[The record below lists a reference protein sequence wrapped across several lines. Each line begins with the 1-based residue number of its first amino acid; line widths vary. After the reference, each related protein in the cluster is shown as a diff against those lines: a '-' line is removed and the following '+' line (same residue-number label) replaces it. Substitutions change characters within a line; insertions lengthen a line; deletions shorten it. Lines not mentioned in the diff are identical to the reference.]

1 MQFNKINVVA
11 KCNIRTLSCS
21 DTTKK
26 QYTHAVKMFTAWVY
40 KTEGTYRIKPERYHD
55 LIESYLSKYDNPS
68 THHTYLSALAAAY
81 GFKMDDF
88 GGRKKRGIP
97 TKGRD
102 VEGVRNAE
110 NERICRFAEL
120 TGIRHHEVAVM
131 RSNDLIERDGQTYV
145 IVRKGK
151 GGKYQE
157 QLILPQ
163 HREAVKAFFKVPAG
177 DKGYLFSKEEIK
189 AFKSANPHRL
199 RRQNAWQAYT
209 WFRDMDPVEKD
220 MWRTKLRD
228 RFMQNSH
235 KKTAWDRY
243 VSRLSKSPVYELRGE
258 RRRYCERT
266 GHDYRLDREAV
277 MMVSVYMLAHY
288 REQVTV
294 DNYLLDGMLG
304 R

>member
-1 MQFNKINVVA
+1 MNINKINKVA
-11 KCNIRTLSCS
+11 EVNIRSLSCS
-21 DTTKK
+21 ETTKK
-26 QYTHAVKMFTAWVY
+26 QYSRAVKMFTDWVY
-40 KTEGTYRIKPERYHD
+40 KTEGTYRVKPERYHD
-55 LIESYLSKYDNPS
+55 LIESYLLRYENPS
-68 THHTYLSALAAAY
+68 THHTYLSALAPAY

-120 TGIRHHEVAVM
+120 TGIRHHEVAVI
-131 RSNDLIERDGQTYV
+131 RSGDLIDRDGQTFV

-163 HREAVKAFFKVPAG
+163 NVNEVKAYFIEPKG
-177 DKGYLFSKEEIK
+177 EKGYIFDKAEIK
-189 AFKSANPHRL
+189 AFKGANPHRL
-199 RRQNAWQAYT
+199 RRLNAWQAYE
-209 WFRDMDPVEKD
+209 WFKD
-220 MWRTKLRD
+220 MEPADKAYWRKNLRD
-228 RFMQNSH
+228 RFLQNSH

>member
-1 MQFNKINVVA
+1 M
-11 KCNIRTLSCS
+11 RSLSCS
-21 DTTKK
+21 STTKK
-26 QYTHAVKMFTAWVY
+26 QYTHTVKMFTEWVS
-40 KTEGTYRIKPERYHD
+40 KTEGTLRIDPERYHD
-55 LIESYLSKYDNPS
+55 LIESYLSKYDNPA
-68 THHTYLSALAAAY
+68 THHTYLSALAPAY

-102 VEGVRNAE
+102 AEGIRNAQ
-110 NERICRFAEL
+110 NERICRFAEI

-131 RSNDLIERDGQTYV
+131 RSSDLLERDGQTYV

-163 HREAVKAFFKVPAG
+163 HREAVKAFFTAPAG

-189 AFKSANPHRL
+189 AFKGANPHRL
-199 RRQNAWQAYT
+199 RRLNAWSAYE
-209 WFRDMDPVEKD
+209 WFRDMDTAEKD
-220 MWRTKLRD
+220 IWRTKLHD
-228 RFMQNSH
+228 RFTQNSH
-235 KKTAWDRY
+235 KKTAWDNY
-243 VSRLSKSPVYELRGE
+243 LTRLSKSPIYELRGE

-277 MMVSVYMLAHY
+277 MMCSVFMLSHY